1 MKWLEILDNFIDG
14 IGKLI
19 LIFIIVFVVSYFIVN
34 FFNMVSDIHQ
44 IKEYIITDD
53 VYIEKVG
60 DDNE

>member
-1 MKWLEILDNFIDG
+1 VKWLEILDNFIDG